1 MQAPKFLIVLSIIF
15 STSIN
20 YAQSNSPIEEK
31 IDSFLNELSGDEF
44 SGTILVAKNDSILQ
58 KRAYGLAS
66 KELKVENKI
75 DTKFNIASI
84 TKTFTAVAILQL
96 YEEGKVDLNTPIG
109 KYLENYPNEKI
120 RESATIS
127 QLLTHTAGLPNFYV
141 TNFLDKCKFEYL
153 EVKDFVPLFENETL
167 LAEPGEEYN
176 YDAAGYVLLG
186 LIIEEVTGLSYYDY
200 LKENIFQK
208 AKMSNTA
215 AFNVDAI
222 IENKANGYTFAGD
235 TTKPLKNN
243 IFYLSKASPGGFHY
257 STVEDLFKFNKAL
270 FNNELINHKTLE
282 LMIQP
287 RVKGYNTHLGYGID
301 VDQRYDEIILGHSGG
316 WYGISGEIIY
326 LPKSDYTIT
335 ILSNV
340 DSSMD
345 SGKAMVSD
353 FFKSLLA
360 ENNQKNKS

>member
-1 MQAPKFLIVLSIIF
+1 MQAPKFLIVLSFII

-20 YAQSNSPIEEK
+20 YSQNNLLDEK

-44 SGTILVAKNDSILQ
+44 SGTILVAKNDSIIQ

-66 KELKVENKI
+66 KELNVKNKI

-96 YEEGKVDLNTPIG
+96 QEDGKIDLNTPIG
-109 KYLENYPNEKI
+109 KYLENYPNDKI

-141 TNFLDKCKFEYL
+141 TNFLDRCKFDFK
-153 EVKDFVPLFENETL
+153 EVKDFLPLFENDTL
-167 LAEPGEEYN
+167 LSEPGEEYN

-186 LIIEEVTGLSYYDY
+186 LIIEKVTGSSYYDY
-200 LKENIFQK
+200 LEENIFQR
-208 AKMSNTA
+208 AKMPNTA
-215 AFNVDAI
+215 AYNVDAI

-243 IFYLSKASPGGFHY
+243 VFYLSKASPGGFHY
-257 STVEDLFKFNKAL
+257 STVEDLFNFNQAL
-270 FNNELINHKTLE
+270 FNNKLINQKTLD
-282 LMIQP
+282 LMIEP

-301 VDQRYDEIILGHSGG
+301 VNQRYDEIILGHSGG

-340 DSSMD
+340 DSNMD
-345 SGKAMVSD
+345 SGKMMVSD

-360 ENNQKNKS
+360 GNIE

>member
-1 MQAPKFLIVLSIIF
+1 MNAFKLLTLVLFIF
-15 STSIN
+15 ITQNFYSQQNLLVDRKIN
-20 YAQSNSPIEEK
+20 
-31 IDSFLNELSGDEF
+31 SFLSDLTGEEF
-44 SGTILVAKNDSILQ
+44 SGTILVAKGDSIIQ

-66 KELKVENKI
+66 KELGVNNKI

-84 TKTFTAVAILQL
+84 TKTFTAVAVLQL
-96 YEEGKVDLNTPIG
+96 YEEGKIDLKTPIG
-109 KYLENYPNEKI
+109 EYLKDYPNEKV
-120 RESATIS
+120 RNSVTIS

-141 TNFLDKCKFEYL
+141 TNFLDRCKFDFK
-153 EVKDFVPLFENETL
+153 EVKDFLPLFENDTL
-167 LAEPGEEYN
+167 LSEPGEEYN

-186 LIIEEVTGLSYYDY
+186 LIIEKVTGSSYYDY
-200 LKENIFQK
+200 LEENIFQK
-208 AKMSNTA
+208 AKMPNTA
-215 AFNVDAI
+215 AYDVDAI
-222 IENKANGYTFAGD
+222 IENKANGYTFSGD

-243 IFYLSKASPGGFHY
+243 VFYLSKASPGGFHY
-257 STVEDLFKFNKAL
+257 STVEDLFNFNQAL
-270 FNNELINHKTLE
+270 FDNKLINQKTLD
-282 LMIQP
+282 LMIKP

-301 VDQRYDEIILGHSGG
+301 IDQRYNEKILGHSGG

-340 DSSMD
+340 DSNID

-360 ENNQKNKS
+360 GNI

>member
-1 MQAPKFLIVLSIIF
+1 MQAPKLIIALSIIF

-20 YAQSNSPIEEK
+20 YSQSDSNVEEK
-31 IDSFLNELSGDEF
+31 IDSFLNDLSSNEF
-44 SGTILVAKNDSILQ
+44 SGAILVARNDSIIQ
-58 KRAYGLAS
+58 QRAYGLAS
-66 KELKVENKI
+66 KELDVKNEF

-96 YEEGKVDLNTPIG
+96 YEQGKVDLETPIG
-109 KYLENYPNEKI
+109 KYLKDYPNEKVKK
-120 RESATIS
+120 SATIS
-127 QLLTHTAGLPNFYV
+127 HLLTHTAGLPNFYV
-141 TNFLDKCKFEYL
+141 TNFLDRCKFEFE
-153 EVKDFVPLFENETL
+153 EVKDFLPLFENETL
-167 LAEPGEEYN
+167 LSEPGEKYN

-186 LIIEEVTGLSYYDY
+186 LIIEEVTGSSYYDY
-200 LKENIFQK
+200 LIENIFEK
-208 AKMSNTA
+208 ASMPNTA
-215 AFNVDAI
+215 AYNVDAI

-235 TTKPLKNN
+235 TTRALKNN

-257 STVEDLFKFNKAL
+257 STVEDLFNFNKAL
-270 FNNELINHKTLE
+270 FNNTLINQKTLD
-282 LMIQP
+282 LMIEP

-301 VDQRYDEIILGHSGG
+301 VDQRYNEIILGHNGG

-326 LPKSDYTIT
+326 LPQSNYTIT

-340 DSSMD
+340 DSDMD

-360 ENNQKNKS
+360 GNIE

>member
-1 MQAPKFLIVLSIIF
+1 MQAPKFLIILFLIF

-20 YAQSNSPIEEK
+20 YSQNNSNVEEK
-31 IDSFLNELSGDEF
+31 IDSFLNQLSGEDF
-44 SGTILVAKNDSILQ
+44 SGTILVAKNDSIIQ

-66 KELKVENKI
+66 KELNVKNNI

-96 YEEGKVDLNTPIG
+96 YDEGKIDLNIPIG
-109 KYLENYPNEKI
+109 KYLKEYPNEKI
-120 RESATIS
+120 RNSATIS

-141 TNFLDKCKFEYL
+141 TNFLDRCKFDFK
-153 EVKDFVPLFENETL
+153 EVKDFLPLFENEQL

-186 LIIEEVTGLSYYDY
+186 LIIEEVTGSSYYDY
-200 LKENIFQK
+200 LEENIFEK
-208 AKMSNTA
+208 AEMSNTGA
-215 AFNVDAI
+215 YNVDAI

-270 FNNELINHKTLE
+270 FNNKLINQKTLN

-287 RVKGYNTHLGYGID
+287 RVKGYNTHLGFGID
-301 VDQRYDEIILGHSGG
+301 VDQRYNEIILGHSGG

-360 ENNQKNKS
+360 GNIE

>member
-1 MQAPKFLIVLSIIF
+1 MKAPKVLIALFIIF

-20 YAQSNSPIEEK
+20 YAQNSSKVEGK
-31 IDSFLNELSGDEF
+31 IDSFLNELSGEDF
-44 SGTILVAKNDSILQ
+44 SGTILVSKKDSIIQ

-66 KELKVENKI
+66 KELNVKNEV

-96 YEEGKVDLNTPIG
+96 YEEGKIDLNTPIG
-109 KYLENYPNEKI
+109 KYLKDYPNEKI
-120 RESATIS
+120 RKAATVS

-141 TNFLDKCKFEYL
+141 TNFLDRCKFKFE
-153 EVKDFVPLFENETL
+153 EVKDFLPLFENDTL
-167 LAEPGEEYN
+167 LAEPGAEYN

-186 LIIEEVTGLSYYDY
+186 LIIEKVTGTSYYNY
-200 LKENIFQK
+200 LEENIFQK

-215 AFNVDAI
+215 AYTVDAI
-222 IENKANGYTFAGD
+222 VENKANGYTFAGD
-235 TTKPLKNN
+235 TTKPLRNN

-257 STVEDLFKFNKAL
+257 STVEDLFNFNEAL
-270 FNNELINHKTLE
+270 FKTKLISQETLE
-282 LMIQP
+282 LMTEP

-301 VDQRYDEIILGHSGG
+301 IDQRYDEIILGHSGG

-326 LPKSDYTIT
+326 LPESDYTIT

-340 DSSMD
+340 DSRMD
-345 SGKAMVSD
+345 SGQAMVSN
-353 FFKSLLA
+353 FFKELLA
-360 ENNQKNKS
+360 GKMEQK

>member
-1 MQAPKFLIVLSIIF
+1 MVVQASRFLIIIAIIF
-15 STSIN
+15 STSISYSQN
-20 YAQSNSPIEEK
+20 NQLEEK
-31 IDSFLNELSGDEF
+31 IDSFLNELSGADF

-58 KRAYGLAS
+58 RRAYGLAS
-66 KELKVENKI
+66 KELNVKNEI

-96 YEEGKVDLNTPIG
+96 YEEGKIDLNTPIG
-109 KYLENYPNEKI
+109 KYLKDYPNEKI

-127 QLLTHTAGLPNFYV
+127 HLLTHIAGLPNFYV
-141 TNFLDKCKFEYL
+141 TNFLDRCKFDFK
-153 EVKDFVPLFENETL
+153 EVKDFLPLFENESL

-186 LIIEEVTGLSYYDY
+186 LIIEKVAGANYYDY
-200 LKENIFQK
+200 LKEHIFEK
-208 AKMSNTA
+208 AGMPNTA
-215 AFNVDAI
+215 AYNVDAI

-243 IFYLSKASPGGFHY
+243 ISFLSKASPGGFHY
-257 STVEDLFKFNKAL
+257 STVEDLFNFNKAL
-270 FNNELINHKTLE
+270 FNNKLISQKTLE
-282 LMIQP
+282 LMIEP

-326 LPKSDYTIT
+326 LPESDYTIT

-353 FFKSLLA
+353 FFKELLA
-360 ENNQKNKS
+360 GKIEDK

>member
-1 MQAPKFLIVLSIIF
+1 MKLPKLLIVLSIIF
-15 STSIN
+15 ATSIN
-20 YAQSNSPIEEK
+20 YSQNNSQLEEK
-31 IDSFLNELSGDEF
+31 IDSFLNELSGDDF
-44 SGTILVAKNDSILQ
+44 SGTILVAKDDSIIQ
-58 KRAYGLAS
+58 KRAFGLAS
-66 KELKVENKI
+66 KELKVKNKI

-109 KYLENYPNEKI
+109 KYLIDYPNEKI
-120 RESATIS
+120 RNSATIS
-127 QLLTHTAGLPNFYV
+127 HLLTHTAGLPNFYV
-141 TNFLDKCKFEYL
+141 TNFLDKCKFEF
-153 EVKDFVPLFENETL
+153 EKVEDFLPLFENDTL
-167 LAEPGEEYN
+167 LAEPGKEYN

-186 LIIEEVTGLSYYDY
+186 LIIEEVTGKSYYDY
-200 LKENIFQK
+200 LEENIFQK
-208 AKMSNTA
+208 AKMPNTA

-257 STVEDLFKFNKAL
+257 STVEDLFNFNKAL
-270 FNNELINHKTLE
+270 FNHTLISQETLE
-282 LMIQP
+282 LMIKP

-301 VDQRYDEIILGHSGG
+301 VDQRYKEIILGHSGG
-316 WYGISGEIIY
+316 WYGVSGEIIY
-326 LPKSDYTIT
+326 LPESNYTIT

-340 DSSMD
+340 DSGMD
-345 SGKAMVSD
+345 SGTAMVTN

-360 ENNQKNKS
+360 GNVEEK